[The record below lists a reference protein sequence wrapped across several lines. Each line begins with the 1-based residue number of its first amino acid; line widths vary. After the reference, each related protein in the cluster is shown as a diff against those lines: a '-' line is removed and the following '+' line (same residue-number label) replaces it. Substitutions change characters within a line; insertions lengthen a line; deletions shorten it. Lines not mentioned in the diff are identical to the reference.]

1 MAGMGLLGRQE
12 GGLSV
17 AGQDRL
23 GVVAVPLK
31 SGIVVFPRWEG
42 GGGVIGLGTLP

>member
-17 AGQDRL
+17 AGQDLL

-31 SGIVVFPRWEG
+31 SGSVVFTRRQG